1 MPDDQVN
8 VPSTLRRSSA
18 EVRRTY
24 EKTLASGEEQYG
36 NEERAHRAAWG
47 SVNNVGEK
55 KADHSELK
63 GETGASDPRSMK
75 LAAQK
80 RRGEGET
87 YGGVDV
93 QGNTRGGLVQ
103 RAKDEGVRG
112 YSTLPKAE
120 LGRALQCKQHDSM
133 PPAGSP
139 KNRIEQYHSSCSS
152 PGSSSPACFR
162 SWRTSSCAAAA
173 APSAKPPAEQTNAPS
188 LRSRPDVT
196 SRSKFAASRHR

>member
-1 MPDDQVN
+1 MPDDQVD

-18 EVRRTY
+18 KVRRTY

-36 NEERAHRAAWG
+36 NEERAHRTAWG

-87 YGGVDV
+87 YGGVDI

-120 LGRALQCKQHDSM
+120 LGRALQCKQDDSM

-139 KNRIEQYHSSCSS
+139 KT
-152 PGSSSPACFR
+152 GSSSTTRPALRLAHLRRPAFDPGVPRPAQPPRPRQR
-162 SWRTSSCAAAA
+162 SHPPNRPTRPASAADRT
-173 APSAKPPAEQTNAPS
+173 
-188 LRSRPDVT
+188 
-196 SRSKFAASRHR
+196 